1 MTKRTRNGN
10 QALGI
15 AYIRVSTTDQKLGES
30 AQRTQ
35 ISEWARAANV
45 TISDK
50 CWFVDAGV
58 SGASDI
64 ADRPALG
71 AALHAL
77 REHKAGVF
85 VVAKRDRLARDV
97 GVAASIERAVRASG
111 ASVVSAAGEGN
122 GDSPA
127 DQFMRGVIDL
137 ASQYERA
144 LIRSRTKA
152 ALRAKAAKGEC
163 IGQVPF
169 GFYREGNR
177 LIPIASEQA
186 TIARSQCIIG
196 SLRAVAKHLA
206 SEGRL
211 ARNGKPFA
219 ASQVARMQAQG
230 DPVLPPA
237 DRMQPI

>member
-10 QALGI
+10 PAIAI
-15 AYIRVSTTDQKLGES
+15 AYIRVSTTDQKLGQG

-35 ISEWARAANV
+35 ISEWARAAGV
-45 TISDK
+45 TISEW
-50 CWFVDAGV
+50 CIDAGV

-71 AALHAL
+71 AALVAL
-77 REHKAGVF
+77 RKHNAGLF
-85 VVAKRDRLARDV
+85 VVAKRDRIARDV
-97 GVAASIERAVRASG
+97 GVAASVERAAKTCG
-111 ASVVSAAGEGN
+111 ALVVSAAGEGN

-127 DQFMRGVIDL
+127 DEFMRGVIDL

-152 ALRAKAAKGEC
+152 ALRAKLAKGEC
-163 IGQVPF
+163 IGQVPY
-169 GFYREGNR
+169 GFYREGDR

-196 SLRAVAKHLA
+196 SLRAVAKQRA
-206 SEGRL
+206 SEGRVS
-211 ARNGKPFA
+211 RTGKPFA

-230 DPVLPPA
+230 VQA
-237 DRMQPI
+237 QIAQMQVF

>member
-10 QALGI
+10 PAI
-15 AYIRVSTTDQKLGES
+15 AVAYIRVSTTEQKLGQG

-35 ISEWARAANV
+35 ISEWARRANV
-45 TISDK
+45 RIAEW
-50 CWFVDAGV
+50 CVDAGV

-71 AALHAL
+71 AALVAL
-77 REHKAGVF
+77 RAHGAGLF
-85 VVAKRDRLARDV
+85 VVAKRDRIARDV
-97 GVAASIERAVRASG
+97 GVAVSVERAAKAAG
-111 ASVVSAAGEGN
+111 AVVASAAGEGN

-127 DQFMRGVIDL
+127 DEFMRGVVDL

-163 IGQVPF
+163 VGQVPY
-169 GFYREGNR
+169 GFYREGDR

-196 SLRAVAKHLA
+196 SLRAVAKQLA

-211 ARNGKPFA
+211 ARNGAPFA
-219 ASQVARMQAQG
+219 ASQVARMQAQ
-230 DPVLPPA
+230 VA
-237 DRMQPI
+237 QAQVAQMQAV

>member
-10 QALGI
+10 QAIGI
-15 AYIRVSTTDQKLGES
+15 AYIRVSTTDQKLGQG
-30 AQRTQ
+30 AQRAQ

-45 TISDK
+45 AIAEW
-50 CWFVDAGV
+50 CVDAGV

-71 AALHAL
+71 AALVAL
-77 REHKAGVF
+77 RARKAGVF

-97 GVAASIERAVRASG
+97 GVAASIERAVLASG

-122 GDSPA
+122 GDAPA

-163 IGQVPF
+163 IGQVPY
-169 GFYREGNR
+169 GFYRDGNR